1 MNKTFWG
8 LTALTA
14 LATACSD
21 GGNIAKDMAAVTVT
35 GDNLHDG
42 DTLLLA
48 AISRNILPLDTA
60 IVDDAEATLTT
71 KTGEYG
77 SLVYLLTLKNGDV
90 ADGTPVILEPG
101 TKIGMKLPAK
111 QGEPAIFEGSKSNT
125 LWQEAEKKSRDITD
139 EMEQYVGIMRNPTST
154 PEATADAQSKVDSL
168 NLSMGMYLAQSI
180 IDNAPSAYSDIIL
193 GVTYT
198 SYEDSTLTRIMDAL
212 ATKAPDM
219 PTYKMIRETL
229 DARSKASEGN
239 TYTDF
244 SMMSVDGKMVTL
256 SEIVN
261 ANKLTLVDFWASW
274 CGPCRNEMPNVA
286 KAYNMYKEKG
296 LAIVGVS
303 LDNDA
308 QAWTDAIN
316 KLGMKWTQVSD
327 LKGWQCEAAQT
338 YSINSIPACVL
349 INAEGI
355 IIARD
360 LRGEELIDVIGK
372 ALNN

>member
-1 MNKTFWG
+1 
-8 LTALTA
+8 
-14 LATACSD
+14 
-21 GGNIAKDMAAVTVT
+21 
-35 GDNLHDG
+35 
-42 DTLLLA
+42 
-48 AISRNILPLDTA
+48 
-60 IVDDAEATLTT
+60 
-71 KTGEYG
+71 
-77 SLVYLLTLKNGDV
+77 
-90 ADGTPVILEPG
+90 
-101 TKIGMKLPAK
+101 
-111 QGEPAIFEGSKSNT
+111 
-125 LWQEAEKKSRDITD
+125 
-139 EMEQYVGIMRNPTST
+139 
-154 PEATADAQSKVDSL
+154 
-168 NLSMGMYLAQSI
+168 
-180 IDNAPSAYSDIIL
+180 
-193 GVTYT
+193 
-198 SYEDSTLTRIMDAL
+198 MDAL

-229 DARSKASEGN
+229 NARSKASEGN

-274 CGPCRNEMPNVA
+274 CGPCRNEMPNVV
-286 KAYNMYKEKG
+286 KAYNMYKDKG
-296 LAIVGVS
+296 LAIVGIS